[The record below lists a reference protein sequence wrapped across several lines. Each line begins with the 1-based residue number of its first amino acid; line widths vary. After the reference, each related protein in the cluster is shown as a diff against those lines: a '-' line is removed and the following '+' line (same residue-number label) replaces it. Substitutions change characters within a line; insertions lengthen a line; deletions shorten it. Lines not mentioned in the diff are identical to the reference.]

1 MEWLNYL
8 FPVLLI
14 CGLFGIIFLV
24 GIGFSYLWLVWL
36 GKEAT
41 RCPECGRRG
50 AGELVESQ
58 VINSK
63 VHTEWRNTRS
73 IFRRNSTGRELIRM
87 TESTYED
94 HFECQYCGHQWTKTA
109 QERKR
114 QSSRENEGGRQR

>member
-1 MEWLNYL
+1 MGPGEYRADPTEGITSVEDLPQAKRVRRSRNYSRR
-8 FPVLLI
+8 P
-14 CGLFGIIFLV
+14 
-24 GIGFSYLWLVWL
+24 
-36 GKEAT
+36 
-41 RCPECGRRG
+41 CPECGRRG

-63 VHTEWRNTRS
+63 VHTEWRNARS
-73 IFRRNSTGRELIRM
+73 IFRRNSTGRELVRV

-114 QSSRENEGGRQR
+114 QSSRENEAGRQR